1 MTATHLTRVSQYVKV
16 GRNQTVKRIR
26 ISRHLLNERL
36 SSYLRATRQVLG
48 EILRVDLVH
57 FVEIVHVVEEDVDL
71 DDFLEAAAGGFEDG
85 GQIANNLMLMVEVH
99 VSK

>member
-1 MTATHLTRVSQYVKV
+1 MCNGGQEA
-16 GRNQTVKRIR
+16 
-26 ISRHLLNERL
+26 

-71 DDFLEAAAGGFEDG
+71 DDFLEAAARGFEHG
-85 GQIANNLMLMVEVH
+85 GQVADHLMLMVEEH